1 MEKINPLENNE
12 NLSDPRPYIMAVIGE
27 VAPLGAN
34 DYEISQLYK
43 IINDFE
49 DNKISAS
56 AAYNQALGIRDN
68 KLRGDYH

>member
-1 MEKINPLENNE
+1 MEKINQFDNNE
-12 NLSDPRPYIMAVIGE
+12 NISDPRPFIMAVIGE
-27 VAPLGAN
+27 IAPLGAN

-56 AAYNQALGIRDN
+56 AAYISSVRHQR
-68 KLRGDYH
+68 